1 MARDPL
7 ETLREQPCPPESLER
22 RVVAAVR
29 TAGAIGPRAASRRW
43 WLSAAAVVLFA
54 SGVTAGRLWPG
65 VGENAPA
72 PPVTSS
78 YLLLLEGDVT
88 PSADR
93 GSRAAEYGAW
103 ATTVA
108 DRGVGIR
115 GAELADGGQVV
126 NSDAA
131 AEPPT
136 ALREVTGYFIVN
148 AASEVEAV
156 SLAQSSPHVKY
167 GGTVVVKKILPVNR

>member
-1 MARDPL
+1 
-7 ETLREQPCPPESLER
+7 
-22 RVVAAVR
+22 
-29 TAGAIGPRAASRRW
+29 
-43 WLSAAAVVLFA
+43 
-54 SGVTAGRLWPG
+54 
-65 VGENAPA
+65 
-72 PPVTSS
+72 
-78 YLLLLEGDVT
+78 
-88 PSADR
+88 
-93 GSRAAEYGAW
+93 
-103 ATTVA
+103 
-108 DRGVGIR
+108 
-115 GAELADGGQVV
+115 VV